1 MGFVGGPLAA
11 CVLRRLGDPAVRH
24 GCDGRAYQSRSKVET
39 LLGPDVWGDIRGK
52 VVIDFGCGA
61 GAEAI
66 EIARHGADRVIGMD
80 IRPSILERAREA
92 AKDAGM
98 ATRCF
103 FCARTDE
110 VADLVVSLD
119 AFEHFDDPAEILRVM
134 RRLIKPDGCVRI
146 AFGPTWFH
154 PYGGHLFSV
163 FPWAHLVF
171 TETALIRW
179 RSQFK
184 SDGATRFCEVAG
196 GLNQMTVRRFRRLL
210 RESDF
215 VIERFEAVPIKR
227 LWVLHTSLTAEFL
240 TAIVR
245 CSLRPRGTGERT
257 TPGDE

>member
-11 CVLRRLGDPAVRH
+11 CVLRRVGDPAVRR
-24 GCDGRAYQSRSKVET
+24 GCDGRAYQRCSKVET
-39 LLGPDVWGDIRGK
+39 LLGPDVWGAIRGK
-52 VVIDFGCGA
+52 VVIDFGCGT

-66 EIARHGADRVIGMD
+66 EMARRGAGRVIGMD
-80 IRPSILERAREA
+80 IRPSALERAREA
-92 AKDAGM
+92 AEEAGM
-98 ATRCF
+98 TSRCS
-103 FCARTDE
+103 FCGRTDE
-110 VADLVVSLD
+110 LADVIVSLD

-134 RRLIKPDGCVRI
+134 RRLIKPDGRVRI

-171 TETALIRW
+171 TERALIRW

-184 SDGATRFCEVAG
+184 SDGATRFCEVEG
-196 GLNQMTVRRFRRLL
+196 GLNQMTVGRFRRLL

-215 VIERFEAVPIKR
+215 AIESFEPVPITR
-227 LWVLHTSLTAEFL
+227 LRAFHTSLTAEFL

-245 CSLRPRGTGERT
+245 CGLRPRGTGGKATLE
-257 TPGDE
+257 EA